1 MNTSSDST
9 TTVYDFKSLIFAG
22 NFSILPVSQL
32 NCAPCHPHVI
42 VEFSKFP
49 SDKLA
54 PECVHVSS
62 HAK

>member
-1 MNTSSDST
+1 MNTSSDSI

-32 NCAPCHPHVI
+32 NSAACQPHVT
-42 VEFSKFP
+42 VECYNCP
-49 SDKLA
+49 SDKFA
-54 PECVHVSS
+54 HECVHVSS

>member
-1 MNTSSDST
+1 MNTSSDSI

-32 NCAPCHPHVI
+32 NSAACHPHVT
-42 VEFSKFP
+42 VEFSNFP
-49 SDKLA
+49 SDKLE

-62 HAK
+62 HAN